1 MKQQK
6 SLFENVKKIE
16 KINKMAK
23 HLKKRRGKTQVT
35 NIRNKVLVAQL
46 CPTLCDPWTVARQAP
61 LSMGF
66 SRHEYHGGSPF
77 PSPGDLPDPEIEP
90 TSPALAGG
98 FFTAEP
104 PGTSTES
111 GAFISILS
119 LHSHH
124 PP

>member
-1 MKQQK
+1 MRQQK

-46 CPTLCDPWTVARQAP
+46 CPILCDPWTVARQAP

-66 SRHEYHGGSPF
+66 SR
-77 PSPGDLPDPEIEP
+77 
-90 TSPALAGG
+90 
-98 FFTAEP
+98 
-104 PGTSTES
+104 
-111 GAFISILS
+111 
-119 LHSHH
+119 
-124 PP
+124 